1 MNRLNAVLLFLVV
14 LSSWSV
20 VTAQYEARKRYS
32 DLEKEQKLAQTLDV
46 DYGRLLL
53 EQSTWGAHARIEKA
67 VTEQL
72 GMHTPDPR
80 EVQVIL
86 PKGGA

>member
-1 MNRLNAVLLFLVV
+1 MNRLNSILLFLVV

-32 DLEKEQKLAQTLDV
+32 DLEKEQKLAQQLDI

-53 EQSTWGAHARIEKA
+53 EQSTWAAHARIEKA
-67 VTEQL
+67 VTAKL
-72 GMHTPDPR
+72 DMHTPDPR

>member
-1 MNRLNAVLLFLVV
+1 MNRLNATLLALIV

-32 DLEKEQKLAQTLDV
+32 ELEKEQKFARTLEV

-67 VTEQL
+67 VASRLQ
-72 GMHTPDPR
+72 MHTPDPR
-80 EVQVIL
+80 EVQIVK
-86 PKGGA
+86 PEGDA